1 MTDGKREQILLSR
14 MNTCAKSLRIQTL
27 RQQYLKKLIE
37 VLFNTPLRKT
47 MLQILMI
54 LFICSL
60 DLLSAHPME
69 EPTKF
74 TLGNIQNNAENAVP
88 SKLEI
93 TKELLER
100 VGDAIRIGRGR
111 FVNLI
116 ILARNNIINRAEQ
129 INSEFNLDPS
139 IVKSDKPQSR
149 SSILPIQNTTP
160 IVLFQPQ
167 EIIRLENETAQAIL
181 EKRKLDNIRQLLDTF
196 LTPKPLVDRIKDE
209 QKYGNSGDK
218 FIGIGRTFING
229 YENFSNFLNNLIGTF
244 QWYWIFSVQNMIGKF
259 PVDIVK
265 QTSRGITQTLDKLGA
280 RIVGL
285 A

>member
-1 MTDGKREQILLSR
+1 
-14 MNTCAKSLRIQTL
+14 
-27 RQQYLKKLIE
+27 

-60 DLLSAHPME
+60 DLLSARPME

-74 TLGNIQNNAENAVP
+74 TLGKIQNNTENAVH

-93 TKELLER
+93 TEELLER
-100 VGDAIRIGRGR
+100 VSDAIRIGRGR

-116 ILARNNIINRAEQ
+116 ILARNIIINRAEQ
-129 INSEFNLDPS
+129 INSEFRSSLNPS
-139 IVKSDKPQSR
+139 IKFDKPQNR
-149 SSILPIQNTTP
+149 RSILPIQNTTP
-160 IVLFQPQ
+160 IVLFQPTSQ
-167 EIIRLENETAQAIL
+167 EIFRLENETAQAIL
-181 EKRKLDNIRQLLDTF
+181 EKPKPDNIRRLLDTF

-209 QKYGNSGDK
+209 EKYGNRGDK
-218 FIGIGRTFING
+218 FIGIGRAFIDG
-229 YENFSNFLNNLIGTF
+229 YENFSNFLNNLVG
-244 QWYWIFSVQNMIGKF
+244 F

-280 RIVGL
+280 RIIGL
-285 A
+285 E

>member
-1 MTDGKREQILLSR
+1 
-14 MNTCAKSLRIQTL
+14 
-27 RQQYLKKLIE
+27 
-37 VLFNTPLRKT
+37 

-93 TKELLER
+93 TK
-100 VGDAIRIGRGR
+100 
-111 FVNLI
+111 
-116 ILARNNIINRAEQ
+116 Q

-229 YENFSNFLNNLIGTF
+229 YENFSNFLNNLIG
-244 QWYWIFSVQNMIGKF
+244 F